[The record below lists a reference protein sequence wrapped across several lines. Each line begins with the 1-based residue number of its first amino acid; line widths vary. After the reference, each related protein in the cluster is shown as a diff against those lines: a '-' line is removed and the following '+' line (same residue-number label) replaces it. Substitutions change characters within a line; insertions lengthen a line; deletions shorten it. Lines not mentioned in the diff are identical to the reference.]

1 MDIENKY
8 LVTLLANNSDEA
20 YLTAVLENTE
30 DGRNLIS
37 IIQNSNVSSE
47 VNVADIELGIIVEE
61 KKTKIRTRTVR
72 KNEAKNIDELPDL
85 TTFLETNV
93 LVVPAKRRPTD
104 SDIIMRLD
112 L

>member
-47 VNVADIELGIIVEE
+47 VNVADIKLFLSEIQ
-61 KKTKIRTRTVR
+61 KCD
-72 KNEAKNIDELPDL
+72 IDELPDL

>member
-8 LVTLLANNSDEA
+8 LMTLLANNSDEA

-30 DGRNLIS
+30 DGLILSS
-37 IIQNSNVSSE
+37 IIQNSNISSE
-47 VNVADIELGIIVEE
+47 INVADIKLFLS
-61 KKTKIRTRTVR
+61 KIQ
-72 KNEAKNIDELPDL
+72 KCDIDELPDL
-85 TTFLETNV
+85 TKFLETNV
-93 LVVPAKRRPTD
+93 LVAPAKRKPTDD